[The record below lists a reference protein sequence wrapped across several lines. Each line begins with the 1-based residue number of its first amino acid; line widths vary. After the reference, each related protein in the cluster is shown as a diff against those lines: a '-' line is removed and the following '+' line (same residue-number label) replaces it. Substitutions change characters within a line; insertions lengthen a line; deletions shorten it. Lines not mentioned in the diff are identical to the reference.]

1 MVEEAANLLGVFGAV
16 GCLAKGVYLKYESV
30 KALKT
35 ECRRAR
41 DIAKAVCEV
50 VVDLDKE
57 FKRKVNPPPIGRA
70 VSLVEAGLKEAGDV
84 LEMSS
89 ARPVQ
94 VKVCSG
100 TYIGKLTASVSKM
113 LEGMQLLGGANVGLS
128 MEMQEQVS
136 DVSGRCKRCAGL
148 DGFVDAVGNEIVK
161 SWTSTA
167 TSKARVPVVREVM
180 IGVLGRNRS
189 SATRLSAS

>member
-57 FKRKVNPPPIGRA
+57 FKRKANPPPIGRA
-70 VSLVEAGLKEAGDV
+70 LSLVEAGLKDAGDV
-84 LEMSS
+84 LEMCS

-100 TYIGKLTASVSKM
+100 TYIGKLKASVSKM

-136 DVSGRCKRCAGL
+136 DVSESMQTMRSKL
-148 DGFVDAVGNEIVK
+148 DGFVDAVGNEMRQVMDEHRNVQ
-161 SWTSTA
+161 SQEVA
-167 TSKARVPVVREVM
+167 EVVREVM
-180 IGVLGRNRS
+180 IGGWHGGTS
-189 SATRLSAS
+189 